1 MEMRHVW
8 TGHGA
13 CTISL
18 HGPMQAKTTKGETD
32 ATREKRRNQQ
42 RHHHPTTSVHS
53 SRGDAGSRYCHGD
66 GNPECPTSNMRGD
79 QPHAA
84 GGGSTPPRSVRCR
97 TSCRGSSDMRCFGPP
112 RTGKQS
118 LVDPEPNVDR
128 TWPSSGQVWSISGR
142 ICSTLCRIPNS
153 IGRTRPKFGRFYAK
167 LADVGRNCIGCLGCR
182 RSNVKELRV
191 RTALKQPLPKVRRK
205 SLRALSLPT

>member
-1 MEMRHVW
+1 MQHARNVAINKD
-8 TGHGA
+8 TTTPQQA
-13 CTISL
+13 CTAPEVTLARGTVMGTATPSVPPQICEATS
-18 HGPMQAKTTKGETD
+18 PML
-32 ATREKRRNQQ
+32 
-42 RHHHPTTSVHS
+42 
-53 SRGDAGSRYCHGD
+53 
-66 GNPECPTSNMRGD
+66 PEEAP
-79 QPHAA
+79 P
-84 GGGSTPPRSVRCR
+84 PPRSVRCR